1 MHILQ
6 DFISIEDL
14 KKRWRCEKELIESF
28 TYKSLIGSTLTP
40 WYATEIRTRPD
51 GGKSAIVKK
60 ANYLNGCVFDMADVL
75 VIESNYPELV
85 QTEPTKNDVEDKMID
100 GKFVFTEHQLIKKED
115 LYKKWFGAT
124 HEEIAAHFNNGELR
138 AYGHY
143 KGPING
149 VIWCKPGNIYYQDR
163 HDCSNPGLYDY
174 NDDLCDYFL
183 LEDVGRCEAEH
194 PEYAGNITPEDLG
207 LVQGESSNEP
217 QGKPEYIPV
226 ENLQKTASLSPSR
239 FVELLRT
246 HRDYLPL
253 HGFFSDNDRLFF
265 YDEDVE
271 PVRALDVLS
280 GITVHYLDW
289 KNFILEMEKE
299 GREKIESNG
308 DGALPEDV
316 SDLEP
321 QLAEAQKHIEA
332 LEQWN
337 KRLNEQNK
345 KLRPEL
351 AEKNSRIAELES
363 LLAISAES
371 KGKRDNSAAIIGK
384 LRKDL
389 QRWKTAFPLAV
400 YATEKLLTHPA
411 ETTKKTRSEL
421 LPFICEVCPSKC
433 AEPKIPCAVFSKEQ
447 FEVWRDAVPPA
458 HVDKSDKADKE
469 DSLAHP
475 LNTVETVGGEGNI
488 EN

>member
-1 MHILQ
+1 MALEGTTAILESHL
-6 DFISIEDL
+6 IS
-14 KKRWRCEKELIESF
+14 
-28 TYKSLIGSTLTP
+28 
-40 WYATEIRTRPD
+40 
-51 GGKSAIVKK
+51 
-60 ANYLNGCVFDMADVL
+60 
-75 VIESNYPELV
+75 
-85 QTEPTKNDVEDKMID
+85 
-100 GKFVFTEHQLIKKED
+100 KED

-124 HEEIAAHFNNGELR
+124 REEIAAHFNNGELR
-138 AYGHY
+138 AYEYY

-163 HDCSNPGLYDY
+163 HDYSNSGIYEY

-194 PEYAGNITPEDLG
+194 PEYTGNITPEDLG
-207 LVQGESSNEP
+207 LVQGGSSNKP
-217 QGKPEYIPV
+217 QKQEYIPV
-226 ENLQKTASLSPSR
+226 EDLQKTANLSPSR
-239 FVELLRT
+239 FVELLRA

-265 YDEDVE
+265 YDEEVE
-271 PVRALDVLS
+271 PVRALDILS

-289 KNFILEMEKE
+289 KNFILAMEKE
-299 GREKIESNG
+299 GREKIEPSCE
-308 DGALPEDV
+308 DSLPEDV
-316 SDLEP
+316 SDLKS

-345 KLRPEL
+345 ELRPEL
-351 AEKNSRIAELES
+351 TQKDSRIAELES
-363 LLAISAES
+363 QLAISAES

-400 YATEKLLTHPA
+400 CATEKLLTHPA

>member
-1 MHILQ
+1 M
-6 DFISIEDL
+6 
-14 KKRWRCEKELIESF
+14 
-28 TYKSLIGSTLTP
+28 
-40 WYATEIRTRPD
+40 
-51 GGKSAIVKK
+51 
-60 ANYLNGCVFDMADVL
+60 
-75 VIESNYPELV
+75 
-85 QTEPTKNDVEDKMID
+85 
-100 GKFVFTEHQLIKKED
+100 
-115 LYKKWFGAT
+115 
-124 HEEIAAHFNNGELR
+124 
-138 AYGHY
+138 
-143 KGPING
+143 
-149 VIWCKPGNIYYQDR
+149 
-163 HDCSNPGLYDY
+163 
-174 NDDLCDYFL
+174 
-183 LEDVGRCEAEH
+183 
-194 PEYAGNITPEDLG
+194 
-207 LVQGESSNEP
+207 QGESSNEP

-389 QRWKTAFPLAV
+389 QRWKTAFPLRYTPLKNYSRIRRKQQKRPVRNCSLLSAR
-400 YATEKLLTHPA
+400 YAPQSVPNRKFPVPCSARNNSRSGGMPCPLLMLINR
-411 ETTKKTRSEL
+411 TKQTMCMT
-421 LPFICEVCPSKC
+421 F
-433 AEPKIPCAVFSKEQ
+433 
-447 FEVWRDAVPPA
+447 
-458 HVDKSDKADKE
+458 
-469 DSLAHP
+469 
-475 LNTVETVGGEGNI
+475 
-488 EN
+488 